1 MLEEEDIKMHYRS
14 IGLGVIIVCLGFMLA
29 ADAQRKPTIAA
40 LDFTIESTSVKLSAN
55 SSSVEI
61 GPGGTTS
68 FLSSDLITA
77 LVETR
82 KFDVVERERLN
93 DVTREKQFANLTSGQ
108 AMELGKLL
116 KADYLVVGKIEL
128 IEVNETNTPIPYT
141 NLEKHFV
148 SGRMIVNMRVVDSA
162 TGRIVS
168 AKKLN
173 KTAQKES
180 GTPLAFLDTLKGLTI
195 KDLVNDVL
203 EAVFPIK
210 VVSVAGDEVLL
221 NRGSDWTG
229 FSVGQECRVYIQG
242 EVIKDPDTN
251 EELGRQE
258 TPIAILKVVEILD
271 KYSKAAVVEK
281 SPERTIEKGQ
291 LVRFNVEP
299 PAPASSPATPG
310 ASEKP
315 MKLNW

>member
-1 MLEEEDIKMHYRS
+1 MRCSSMWMVVV
-14 IGLGVIIVCLGFMLA
+14 IGCLMVAGMA
-29 ADAQRKPTIAA
+29 EAQKKPTIAV
-40 LDFTIESTSVKLSAN
+40 LDFTVESTAVKLSAN

-93 DVTREKQFANLTSGQ
+93 DVTREKQFANLTAGE

-116 KADYLVVGKIEL
+116 KADYLIVGKLEL
-128 IEVNETNTPIPYT
+128 IEVSETNTPIPYT

-148 SGRMIVNMRVVDSA
+148 SGRLIVNMRVVDST
-162 TGRIVS
+162 TGKIVS

-173 KTAQKES
+173 KTAKKES
-180 GTPLAFLDTLKGLTI
+180 GTALAFLDTLKGVAV

-203 EAVFPIK
+203 SAVFPIK
-210 VVSVAGDEVLL
+210 VVSVTGDEVLI
-221 NRGSDWTG
+221 NRGSEWTG
-229 FSVGQECRVYIQG
+229 FSAGQEGRVYIQG
-242 EVIKDPDTN
+242 DVITDPDTN

-258 TPIAILKVVEILD
+258 TPIAIIKVVEILE
-271 KYSKAAVVEK
+271 KFTKATVVEK
-281 SPERTIEKGQ
+281 TPDRTIEKGQ
-291 LVRFNVEP
+291 IVRFNVEP
-299 PAPASSPATPG
+299 PATASGKETPG
-310 ASEKP
+310 SSEKP
-315 MKLNW
+315 LKLNW